1 MLESW
6 FAGDKNRNGS
16 GVQRQPEEQ
25 AMVDDA
31 TQKLSLYFYETCW
44 FSGTVRSTIQQ
55 LGLQIELRDIH
66 KDRAHYERLVSEG
79 GRQTV
84 PCLRIEHEDGST
96 EWMYESGDISA
107 YLEGRFGGAAD
118 NRTAS

>member
-6 FAGDKNRNGS
+6 FAGDKNRDGN

-25 AMVDDA
+25 AIVDVA
-31 TQKLSLYFYETCW
+31 TKKLALYFYETCW
-44 FSGTVRSTIQQ
+44 FSRTVRSTIQQ
-55 LGLQIELRDIH
+55 LGLSIELRDIH
-66 KDRAHYERLVSEG
+66 KDRIHYERLVNEG

-84 PCLRIEHEDGST
+84 PCLRIEQEDGST

-107 YLEGRFGGAAD
+107 YLEGRFGGASG
-118 NRTAS
+118 NRSGS